1 MKQKVN
7 IKKKI
12 PIKGNK
18 KINNEKI
25 LIIERS
31 REDVKSSSYLNSQET
46 NLNGC
51 TSPIELSFKSSFEKN
66 SDIGQSKNLIK
77 KDLKNK
83 NLKIKKKKYIK
94 KGNTILLFFNK
105 NKIPRIVIGP
115 DWFFLLLGIIFFI
128 FYSFIYYIITYNNI
142 NFYIQIFGFI
152 LTLFQIIF
160 YLLSSLLNPGIQLK
174 KPNKNDK
181 DSITCIYCGVIKTY
195 SLKQKHCFYCDVCI
209 IGYDNHCS
217 WIGKCIG
224 YKNKIYFKIFLYLCF
239 INIFN
244 LIIIILVLY

>member
-12 PIKGNK
+12 PFNKNK

-25 LIIERS
+25 IILERS
-31 REDVKSSSYLNSQET
+31 REDVKSSSNLNSKET
-46 NLNGC
+46 DINGC
-51 TSPIELSFKSSFEKN
+51 NSPIELSFKSSLENN
-66 SDIGQSKNLIK
+66 STIQQSKNLIK
-77 KDLKNK
+77 NDLKN
-83 NLKIKKKKYIK
+83 NNNKKKKFIK

-115 DWFFLLLGIIFFI
+115 DWSFILLGTTFFI
-128 FYSFIYYIITYNNI
+128 FYSFIYFIITYKSI
-142 NFYIQIFGFI
+142 NFYIQIIGFI
-152 LTLFQIIF
+152 LTLFQLIF
-160 YLLSSLLNPGIQLK
+160 YLLTSLLNPGIQLK

>member
-77 KDLKNK
+77 KDLKNQ
-83 NLKIKKKKYIK
+83 NLKIKKKK
-94 KGNTILLFFNK
+94 
-105 NKIPRIVIGP
+105 
-115 DWFFLLLGIIFFI
+115 
-128 FYSFIYYIITYNNI
+128 IY
-142 NFYIQIFGFI
+142 
-152 LTLFQIIF
+152 
-160 YLLSSLLNPGIQLK
+160 
-174 KPNKNDK
+174 
-181 DSITCIYCGVIKTY
+181 
-195 SLKQKHCFYCDVCI
+195 
-209 IGYDNHCS
+209 
-217 WIGKCIG
+217 
-224 YKNKIYFKIFLYLCF
+224 
-239 INIFN
+239 
-244 LIIIILVLY
+244 